1 MFVAGPFWLLCQNY
15 RQVEARCGCITS
27 RTWLRTVAK
36 SLSQRIRHINGDN
49 DAVQRLFWMGGG
61 GGGGRRFVCGM
72 AKVAVNK
79 LRAGRCRRDA
89 DAGKAGRLRKSIFV
103 MRSIVV
109 AVTLCMDQH
118 ECNLQDK
125 YNFWQSPLN
134 LNYIT
139 AKRNDMINLF
149 CHLAIIFLGL
159 MSLPGIV
166 FAVRN
171 L

>member
-1 MFVAGPFWLLCQNY
+1 M
-15 RQVEARCGCITS
+15 
-27 RTWLRTVAK
+27 
-36 SLSQRIRHINGDN
+36 
-49 DAVQRLFWMGGG
+49 
-61 GGGGRRFVCGM
+61 GGGRRFVCGM

-79 LRAGRCRRDA
+79 LRAERCRRDA

-171 L
+171 LWRVPRYYVGNKGGWEGAGKQEISESNRNGRRKWDWIERKHFPVPVPGE